1 MTNDP
6 LKELAR
12 VVLVNDERL
21 TVLSDIL
28 NSLIEPGRVSGDAPG
43 VNRLRSLMEQLEAS
57 SRALDEERG
66 EIWKAFGL
74 E

>member
-28 NSLIEPGRVSGDAPG
+28 TSLIEPKLEAGELPRPKKI
-43 VNRLRSLMEQLEAS
+43 RSMIDQLDAS
-57 SRALDEERG
+57 SRALEEERG